1 MKSAVDL
8 FWRFIKERVFFDDV
22 IRNISAFENSK
33 RKFMG
38 AHRLY
43 QSWRRISRP
52 EIFILGSLLSVTT
65 SIGSGVKR
73 GIIGQCTQ
81 KNPFLIQQVSNFV
94 LGFFGKSNC
103 LKNTYTTIGCAK
115 KRRKAYWGFI
125 AFLCDTDSQYLTWQ
139 ITGVLCSSIFENNE
153 ITITWNGKLMQ
164 RSMKLFY
171 EKYEYWTTTMENR

>member
-1 MKSAVDL
+1 MSFLVAPATLDGVLSWEFTESTDL
-8 FWRFIKERVFFDDV
+8 FLLTLFWWRHKNKVSCRSVLTFHKRKSVFDDV

-115 KRRKAYWGFI
+115 KKREK
-125 AFLCDTDSQYLTWQ
+125 
-139 ITGVLCSSIFENNE
+139 SILHFWE
-153 ITITWNGKLMQ
+153 
-164 RSMKLFY
+164 
-171 EKYEYWTTTMENR
+171 

>member
-1 MKSAVDL
+1 M
-8 FWRFIKERVFFDDV
+8 FFDDV

-94 LGFFGKSNC
+94 LGFFWKIKLSEKYLHNHGLQPAVQK
-103 LKNTYTTIGCAK
+103 KK
-115 KRRKAYWGFI
+115 KRWKAYWGFI

-139 ITGVLCSSIFENNE
+139 ITGVLRFLRI
-153 ITITWNGKLMQ
+153 
-164 RSMKLFY
+164 MK
-171 EKYEYWTTTMENR
+171 

>member
-1 MKSAVDL
+1 
-8 FWRFIKERVFFDDV
+8 
-22 IRNISAFENSK
+22 
-33 RKFMG
+33 MG

-94 LGFFGKSNC
+94 LGFFWKIKLSEKYLHNHGLQPAVQKKKKKMKSI
-103 LKNTYTTIGCAK
+103 L
-115 KRRKAYWGFI
+115 GFYCI
-125 AFLCDTDSQYLTWQ
+125 LVWHWQ
-139 ITGVLCSSIFENNE
+139 SILDMANNWSSSIFENNE

-164 RSMKLFY
+164 KSMKLFY
-171 EKYEYWTTTMENR
+171 EKYAYSTTTMEKR